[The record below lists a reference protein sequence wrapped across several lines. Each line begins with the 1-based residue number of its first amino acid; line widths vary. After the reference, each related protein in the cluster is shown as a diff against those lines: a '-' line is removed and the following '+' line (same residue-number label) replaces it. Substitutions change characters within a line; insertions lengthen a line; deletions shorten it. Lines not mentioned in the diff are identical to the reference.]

1 MHKQLTPMPTDRP
14 CICGTADALA
24 GKYRGASDTGGGGLK
39 EAKDG
44 VKLFAFGL
52 SLNSWI
58 RTNLQ
63 K

>member
-1 MHKQLTPMPTDRP
+1 M
-14 CICGTADALA
+14 G
-24 GKYRGASDTGGGGLK
+24 GKYRGGSDTGGGGGLK

-58 RTNLQ
+58 KTIRRNNKDKIDMFMSQIKSKKATGS
-63 K
+63 